1 MGFQRPSEM
10 FDSRTLTLLD
20 GLKEF
25 DVENAFFLR
34 LLSVSWFFF
43 FDVKRGFLDSVPAL
57 STCLT

>member
-1 MGFQRPSEM
+1 M

-34 LLSVSWFFF
+34 LLSVSGFFF
-43 FDVKRGFLDSVPAL
+43 LDVKSGFLDSVPA
-57 STCLT
+57 

>member
-1 MGFQRPSEM
+1 M

-34 LLSVSWFFF
+34 LLSVSGFFF
-43 FDVKRGFLDSVPAL
+43 FLDVKSGFLDSVPAL
-57 STCLT
+57 S